1 MNIACV
7 VLAAGLSRRMGTAN
21 KLLLPIN
28 GKPLYQYV
36 CEALKNF
43 KTKIIVTSYDEISDY
58 GQRNDFAVIRNQHQE
73 LGQSY
78 SIKLALNEL
87 TALEN
92 IDGIFFATADQ
103 PYIDENVISKLTD
116 EFANCGEKKIIV
128 PQYNSTPYSPCIFPI
143 KYTEEL
149 AKLEGDRGGRAV
161 YKKHLENVQFVKFLS
176 GKYFLD
182 IDTPDDFRNLTSL

>member
-7 VLAAGLSRRMGTAN
+7 VLAAGLSRRMGARN

-28 GKPLYQYV
+28 GKPLYQHI
-36 CEALKNF
+36 CDALKNF
-43 KTKIIVTSYDEISDY
+43 KTKILVTSYSEISDY
-58 GQRNDFAVIRNQHQE
+58 GSKNNFLVTINKQQE
-73 LGQSY
+73 SGQSH
-78 SIKLALNEL
+78 SIKLALGKL
-87 TALEN
+87 TDIKN
-92 IDGIFFATADQ
+92 IDGILFATADQ